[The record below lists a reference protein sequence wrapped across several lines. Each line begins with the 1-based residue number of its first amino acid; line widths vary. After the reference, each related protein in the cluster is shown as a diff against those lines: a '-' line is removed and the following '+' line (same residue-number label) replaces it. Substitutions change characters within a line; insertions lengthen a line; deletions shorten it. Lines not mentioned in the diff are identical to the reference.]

1 MIALPARVTEVL
13 RRHALLQPGGM
24 FILACS
30 GGRDSMVLAHG
41 MIQLARRWKLTIHL
55 AYVHHGLRSEADD
68 ESAFVRT
75 HAEAWGMPFHELRI
89 DLSAAVMREG
99 GSLQDLARRLRYDAL
114 EVLRASLDAV
124 AILTAHH
131 ADDHTETILAHLLRG
146 AGVRGMIGIRER
158 RGHIVR
164 PLLPVDGS
172 ALQKWAE
179 MHEVQ
184 WMHDRSNDSDAYR
197 RNALRH
203 HVLPP
208 LRLLY
213 PGVNAVLADTGRVFA
228 ALDEYLARDAA
239 RLAEAIRRDE
249 DGESLVL
256 PALKG
261 YFDFERM
268 LLLRVA
274 LETLRGNEASFDE
287 INQLLRLHDAPSG
300 KLRHFSDGITAVREG
315 EHIVLSPPQEP
326 LPEVALRCGDTL
338 RYARQVFASVAL
350 ERPPAGFE
358 ATASVEVIDVQRCGV
373 EWRLRAWR
381 DDDVM
386 HPLGHEHPR
395 RVKDVLSSQGL
406 GRRRAA
412 RVPVLE
418 GPHGIIWLCGVR
430 LDRRAALTPASTMTA
445 CISFTDNECT

>member
-1 MIALPARVTEVL
+1 VIALPARVVEVL
-13 RRHALLQPGGM
+13 RRRDLLRPGAT
-24 FILACS
+24 FVLACS
-30 GGRDSMVLAHG
+30 GGRDSMVLAHV
-41 MIQLARRWKLTIHL
+41 MLQLARQWKLAIHL
-55 AYVHHGLRSEADD
+55 TYVHHGLRPEADD
-68 ESAFVRT
+68 ESAFVRM
-75 HAEAWGMPFHELRI
+75 HAETWDMPFHELRI
-89 DLSAAVMREG
+89 DLSVARKREG

-114 EVLRASLDAV
+114 EELRATLEADAV
-124 AILTAHH
+124 LTAHH

-164 PLLPVDGS
+164 PLLRVDGS
-172 ALQKWAE
+172 MVQEWAE
-179 MHEVQ
+179 EQGVQ

-203 HVLPP
+203 HVLPA
-208 LRLLY
+208 LRALY

-228 ALDEYLARDAA
+228 ALDEYIARDVE
-239 RLAEAIRRDE
+239 RLAQTIRHDA

-256 PALKG
+256 PPLKG

-274 LETLRGNEASFDE
+274 LETLRGSEASFDD
-287 INQLLRLHDAPSG
+287 IDQLLRLLDAPSG
-300 KLRHFSDGITAVREG
+300 KVHHFTDGITAVREG
-315 EHIVLSPPQEP
+315 EFLVLSPRQEA

-338 RYARQVFASVAL
+338 RYARHVFASTVL
-350 ERPPAGFE
+350 ERCPVEFE
-358 ATASVEVIDVQRCGV
+358 PTASVEVIDVQRCGM

-406 GRRRAA
+406 GRRRAV

-430 LDRRAALTPASTMTA
+430 LDQRAALTPASSITA
-445 CISFTDNECT
+445 RISFTDNECS

>member
-30 GGRDSMVLAHG
+30 GGRDSMVLAHV
-41 MIQLARRWKLTIHL
+41 MIQLARRWKLTIHF

-89 DLSAAVMREG
+89 DLSAAVMRES

-164 PLLPVDGS
+164 PLLRVDGS

-274 LETLRGNEASFDE
+274 LETLRGNEASFDD
-287 INQLLRLHDAPSG
+287 IDQLLRLHDAPPG
-300 KLRHFSDGITAVREG
+300 KIHHFADGTTAVREG
-315 EHIVLSPPQEP
+315 AHIVLCPPQEP

-430 LDRRAALTPASTMTA
+430 LDRRAALTPASSLTA
-445 CISFTDNECT
+445 RISFTDNECT